1 MLRADLCRSW
11 RACLGVIAFLCLT
24 GLGTDAQASSS
35 AAQGI
40 WVTADSTSARWSGLI
55 ASDRMPCA
63 LCYTAVE
70 SAVHGLS
77 ATCTKPP
84 PPAWR
89 TEIPTAIEA
98 TWQVATD
105 SGGQGIVP
113 IRIAFCRWLD

>member
-1 MLRADLCRSW
+1 MLRADLRRSW

-24 GLGTDAQASSS
+24 WLGTDVRASSS

-40 WVTADSTSARWSGLI
+40 RVTADSTSASWSGLI
-55 ASDRMPCA
+55 AADRTPCA
-63 LCYTAVE
+63 LCYGAPE
-70 SAVHGLS
+70 PAVHGLS
-77 ATCTKPP
+77 ATCTKRPP
-84 PPAWR
+84 LAWW
-89 TEIPTAIEA
+89 TELPTATEA